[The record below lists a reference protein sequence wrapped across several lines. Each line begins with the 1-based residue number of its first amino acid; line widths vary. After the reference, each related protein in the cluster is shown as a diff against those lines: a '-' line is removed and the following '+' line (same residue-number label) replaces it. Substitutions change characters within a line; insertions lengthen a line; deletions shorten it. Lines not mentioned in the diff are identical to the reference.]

1 LVCQSIFLGIQIQ
14 SVSAR
19 IWTDKNGRKIEA
31 ELKSVDALT
40 ITLENSSGKVVTIPL
55 SSLSEV
61 DRQWVSDLKEAEKKG
76 FEQTKKEAEQGDAVA
91 QFNLGLMY
99 ANGDGVPQD
108 YKEVVKWYRLAADQ
122 GLAYAQFNLGLMYA
136 NGDGVPQDYKEV
148 VKWWRLAA
156 EQGHVKAQ
164 FNLGVAYRN
173 GEGVPQDYVQSYAWF
188 NLATA
193 SGYATAKYSKDLL
206 TKKMTPHQIALGQE
220 LSRNL
225 LTKPSTKPP
234 ARPPEEGGIASGT
247 GWFTT
252 TGHIVTCYHV
262 IKGRANISYA
272 FENGI
277 KNKARVVLKDAI
289 NDIAILKPVENQK
302 LPKGLPVARRTSIG
316 TQVFT
321 LGFPHVDLLGKSPK
335 LTNGIISATTGL
347 QDDPRAL
354 QISVPVQPGNSG
366 GPLLNMR
373 GEVVGIVVGG
383 LNAAKVFSWTGNLP
397 QNVNYAIKSSYIF
410 PLLDELEPSAA
421 PAKEFELSR
430 LAPLVQPSVVLIIAE

>member
-1 LVCQSIFLGIQIQ
+1 M
-14 SVSAR
+14 
-19 IWTDKNGRKIEA
+19 KI
-31 ELKSVDALT
+31 
-40 ITLENSSGKVVTIPL
+40 P
-55 SSLSEV
+55 
-61 DRQWVSDLKEAEKKG
+61 
-76 FEQTKKEAEQGDAVA
+76 
-91 QFNLGLMY
+91 
-99 ANGDGVPQD
+99 
-108 YKEVVKWYRLAADQ
+108 
-122 GLAYAQFNLGLMYA
+122 
-136 NGDGVPQDYKEV
+136 
-148 VKWWRLAA
+148 
-156 EQGHVKAQ
+156 
-164 FNLGVAYRN
+164 
-173 GEGVPQDYVQSYAWF
+173 
-188 NLATA
+188 
-193 SGYATAKYSKDLL
+193 SK
-206 TKKMTPHQIALGQE
+206 T
-220 LSRNL
+220 
-225 LTKPSTKPP
+225 
-234 ARPPEEGGIASGT
+234 PEEGGIASGT

-262 IKGRANISYA
+262 VKGRANISYA

-277 KNKARVVLKDAI
+277 KNKARVVFKDVI
-289 NDIAILKPVENQK
+289 NDIAILKSVENQK

-347 QDDPRAL
+347 QDDPRVL

-421 PAKEFELSR
+421 PPKEFELSR
-430 LAPLVQPSVVLIIAE
+430 LAPLVQPSVVHIIAE